1 MSSASQGNS
10 MTDKT
15 VLHCRTAWY
24 RCCTAV
30 VSSVKFEGKHV
41 LPASSI
47 GFSRCC
53 RQDPGLTPTGKK
65 LLLMVLHLPLMLLW
79 SMRMRTRANPVPLAS
94 GERVRAGKQHAVP
107 ALTFYPLIATEFRL
121 QETKLTTCYRG
132 DTPPHQHG
140 VEPPSASLIIRASEL
155 KKLSLLVSHAPPL
168 RTSQ

>member
-79 SMRMRTRANPVPLAS
+79 SMRMRTRPNPVPLAS

-107 ALTFYPLIATEFRL
+107 ALTFYPLKATERRSFEEHNLPHTTAGVHRH
-121 QETKLTTCYRG
+121 TKWT
-132 DTPPHQHG
+132 
-140 VEPPSASLIIRASEL
+140 
-155 KKLSLLVSHAPPL
+155 KKWSKRCVISG
-168 RTSQ
+168 